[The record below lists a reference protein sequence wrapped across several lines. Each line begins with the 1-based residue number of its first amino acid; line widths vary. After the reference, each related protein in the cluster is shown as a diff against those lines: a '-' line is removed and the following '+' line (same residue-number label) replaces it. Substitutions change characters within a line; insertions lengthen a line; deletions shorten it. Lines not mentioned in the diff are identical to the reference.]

1 MERGNSR
8 LLLSEQSLL
17 LRRQKASHE
26 VTQTNLVRND
36 ASNIQL
42 SGLEVNKLLDGL
54 VSLVLSNKSTQR
66 VEHMTLQFKLD
77 RETLPYLIKHELK
90 R

>member
-26 VTQTNLVRND
+26 VTQTDRVRND
-36 ASNIQL
+36 APNIQL
-42 SGLEVNKLLDGL
+42 GGLEVDELLDSL
-54 VSLVLSNKSTQR
+54 VSLVLSNESAQR
-66 VEHMTLQFKLD
+66 VDHMTLQSKLD
-77 RETLPYLIKHELK
+77 REALPYLIKHVLK